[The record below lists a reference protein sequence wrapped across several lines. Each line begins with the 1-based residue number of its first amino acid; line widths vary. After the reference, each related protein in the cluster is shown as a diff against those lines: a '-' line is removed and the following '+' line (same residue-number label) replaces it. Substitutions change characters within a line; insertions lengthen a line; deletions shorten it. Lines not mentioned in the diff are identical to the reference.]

1 MQIDQEK
8 IEAAIIEQAVAE
20 FVDSNHLHELVQ
32 KSVTER
38 INAIFK
44 NTAEKQ
50 IEDAVSAAIKEGF
63 ERPYTKVDSF
73 GKPVGEPTTISAQLE
88 KQIAGYWN
96 QVVDKQGK
104 PVEGGSYNTFG
115 TRAEWVMAQM
125 VADDFKGQMK
135 QLAVN
140 IGGAFK
146 DKLRTELYGTV
157 NGLLSEVFHVRSQQ
171 DQKLGNPGRSCIDPQ
186 ETTGTK

>member
-8 IEAAIIEQAVAE
+8 IEAEIIEQAVAE
-20 FVDSNHLHELVQ
+20 IVNSEHLNGLAQ
-32 KSVTER
+32 KAVTER

-73 GKPVGEPTTISAQLE
+73 GKPQGEPTTISAQLE

-104 PVEGGSYNTFG
+104 PVEGGSYATFG

-140 IGGAFK
+140 IGGAPH
-146 DKLRTELYGTV
+146 L
-157 NGLLSEVFHVRSQQ
+157 HHQ
-171 DQKLGNPGRSCIDPQ
+171 
-186 ETTGTK
+186 